1 MMKSMTGFGRA
12 QSTVGN
18 LDVTVELRC
27 VNHRY
32 FDCSVKTPRMYAFL
46 EDTVKGR
53 VQKSITRGKVDVYVT
68 IDHNRCDNVQ
78 ISLNSPVLEGYLSA
92 AKQMAELYGL
102 KNDLTVSSAAR
113 LPDVF
118 YIEKEPEDA
127 DALKSGI
134 GAVVDS
140 ALVEFSGMR
149 EHEGARLSRD
159 ILERAQTIAD
169 IVEKIEVL
177 AVQTVA
183 EYRQRLFQRMKDVL
197 ENAEIDEHRIL
208 LEAALYADRVAVD
221 EETVR
226 LKSHLSQLSA
236 MSRENGAVGR
246 KMDFL
251 IQELNREANTIG
263 SKANDVGLSR
273 LVVDMKAEIE
283 KIREQVQ
290 NIE

>member
-12 QSTVGN
+12 QAAVGN

-32 FDCSVKTPRMYAFL
+32 FDCTVKTPRMYAFL
-46 EDTVKGR
+46 EDTVKSR
-53 VQKSITRGKVDVYVT
+53 VQKSISRGKVDVYVT

-92 AKQMAELYGL
+92 AKQMAESYGL

-118 YIEKEPEDA
+118 FIEKEQEDA
-127 DALKSGI
+127 EALKAGMS
-134 GAVVDS
+134 AVVDS
-140 ALVEFSGMR
+140 ALAEFTAMR
-149 EHEGARLSRD
+149 EHEGARLSGD
-159 ILERAQTIAD
+159 ILERAQTIAG
-169 IVEKIEVL
+169 IVEKIEEL
-177 AVQTVA
+177 SAKTVSD
-183 EYRQRLFQRMKDVL
+183 YRQKLFQRMKDVL

-226 LKSHLSQLSA
+226 LKSHLSQLGS

-263 SKANDVGLSR
+263 SKANDVALSR